1 MKIKN
6 YLIKHSVKAVLAT
19 SAWMATKE
27 SLNPITSAFMSGI
40 AKATIKS
47 KGIREAKNLADLGS
61 QWQRGFPSPKQVPI
75 KEITTDTVIAEIH
88 TPCPLRATGDV
99 HACYRMMQF
108 DREIVK
114 KAGGQFIV
122 LASQAS
128 PGNTFCTVA
137 LRLQGADTSDL
148 IPAHESG
155 AVNGA

>member
-6 YLIKHSVKAVLAT
+6 YLIKHSVNAVLAT

-47 KGIREAKNLADLGS
+47 KGISEAKNLADLGR
-61 QWQRGFPSPKQVPI
+61 QWQRGFPSSKQVPI
-75 KEITTDTVIAEIH
+75 KEISADTVIAEIH

-99 HACYRMMQF
+99 NACYRMMQF
-108 DREIVK
+108 DREVVK
-114 KAGGQFIV
+114 KAGGQFVV
-122 LASQAS
+122 LSSQAS

-137 LRLQGADTSDL
+137 MRLRGADITDL
-148 IPAHESG
+148 IPAHEVKES
-155 AVNGA
+155 

>member
-47 KGIREAKNLADLGS
+47 KGIREAKNLADLGR
-61 QWQRGFPSPKQVPI
+61 QWQRGFPSSKQVPI
-75 KEITTDTVIAEIH
+75 KEISADTVIAEIH

-99 HACYRMMQF
+99 NACYRMMQF
-108 DREIVK
+108 DREVVK
-114 KAGGQFIV
+114 KAGGQFVV
-122 LASQAS
+122 LSSQAS

-137 LRLQGADTSDL
+137 MRLRGADITDL
-148 IPAHESG
+148 IPAHEVKES
-155 AVNGA
+155 